1 MRGWNFF
8 FVWLA
13 GWTVAVPAVGQ
24 TYKLVWS
31 DEFDR
36 DGLPDEKYW
45 TFEEGYVRN
54 EELQWYQRDNA
65 FCRDGLLVIEARKE
79 HRPNPLYRKGG
90 RDWRTLRPYVEC
102 TSSSLTTAGKFEFTY
117 GRLEVRARI
126 PVAKGAWPAIW
137 TLGSKMEWPSCG
149 EIDVMEFYRI
159 QGCPVI
165 MANAAWGADKRWE
178 ARWDSQ
184 ATPLSHFLEQN
195 PDWAS
200 EFHVWRMDWTEKA
213 IRIYL
218 DGELLNEIFLSET
231 RNGILGEGKNPF
243 MIPHCVLLNLAV
255 GGINGGLV
263 SYEAWPMRYE
273 IDYVRVYQFCP

>member
-1 MRGWNFF
+1 M
-8 FVWLA
+8 
-13 GWTVAVPAVGQ
+13 
-24 TYKLVWS
+24 Y
-31 DEFDR
+31 
-36 DGLPDEKYW
+36 
-45 TFEEGYVRN
+45 
-54 EELQWYQRDNA
+54 
-65 FCRDGLLVIEARKE
+65 
-79 HRPNPLYRKGG
+79 
-90 RDWRTLRPYVEC
+90 
-102 TSSSLTTAGKFEFTY
+102 SSSLTTAGKFEFTY

>member
-1 MRGWNFF
+1 MRGRNFF

-13 GWTVAVPAVGQ
+13 GWVVAVSAVGQ

-54 EELQWYQRDNA
+54 EELQWYQQDNA

-79 HRPNPLYRKGG
+79 HRPNPLYRKDG

-165 MANAAWGADKRWE
+165 MANAAWGGRQTLGGPLGQPGHAHG
-178 ARWDSQ
+178 ARPGEESRLGQ
-184 ATPLSHFLEQN
+184 RVPRVAHG
-195 PDWAS
+195 
-200 EFHVWRMDWTEKA
+200 
-213 IRIYL
+213 L
-218 DGELLNEIFLSET
+218 D
-231 RNGILGEGKNPF
+231 EGGDT
-243 MIPHCVLLNLAV
+243 AV
-255 GGINGGLV
+255 
-263 SYEAWPMRYE
+263 SR
-273 IDYVRVYQFCP
+273 R